1 MTELEDSKWPLE
13 MIDKGEATTK
23 WYAVNGLAIHSGRVF
38 VPAMST
44 LWLSILA
51 TAHGAGHEGVQK
63 TLHHLRATTTSPS
76 SSKTMSGVV
85 LCVSAISLSISI
97 RRDYCSLS
105 SCLVWYGP
113 TSPWTSWRAFLA
125 SVESQWS

>member
-38 VPAMST
+38 VPTMSS

-63 TLHHLRATTTSPS
+63 TLHHLRALFYNDNIA
-76 SSKTMSGVV
+76 KLFKDYVRGCVV
-85 LCVSAISLSISI
+85 C
-97 RRDYCSLS
+97 
-105 SCLVWYGP
+105 
-113 TSPWTSWRAFLA
+113 
-125 SVESQWS
+125 